1 MIQLL
6 IVSSI
11 VFALAS
17 CFCDTAS
24 AQNPTD
30 AYHQHPKPS
39 DPVFAD
45 AVSLLDGGDVDGLKA
60 LLAKHPNLVHQRAS
74 GHKAYDQG
82 YFKSPTLLHFVAANP
97 NFTGEK
103 LPDTWLDMVRL
114 ILDAGAKVDAGCG
127 DDAKG
132 TALGL
137 VVSSRLGAEGEG

>member
-1 MIQLL
+1 LSSLAGSNLPAGRATPTCHTIDFQHDEPLTGLRVTGNILQLAARRSVMIQLL

-97 NFTGEK
+97 NF
-103 LPDTWLDMVRL
+103 
-114 ILDAGAKVDAGCG
+114 
-127 DDAKG
+127 
-132 TALGL
+132 
-137 VVSSRLGAEGEG
+137 